1 MAYQPAAP
9 PPKKSKRVLF
19 IVLGVVLALCCSGGA
34 LGAFLIYRVA
44 MDATGPVRST
54 VNTFAGALVE
64 RDYPTAYQQLCTRI
78 RDRVSEADF
87 TQQQAREPDLTG
99 HKIVGLSVSN
109 QNGLV
114 SGTAT
119 VRYTPAEGLA
129 TSRVYPLVKEEGNWR
144 ICE

>member
-1 MAYQPAAP
+1 MAYQPAMV

-34 LGAFLIYRVA
+34 VGAYLIYRVA

-87 TQQQAREPDLTG
+87 TQQQENQPDLTG
-99 HKIVGLSVSN
+99 HKIVGLNLSN
-109 QNGLV
+109 QNGHV
-114 SGTAT
+114 SGSAT
-119 VRYTPAEGLA
+119 VRYTKSEGGA
-129 TSRVYPLVKEEGNWR
+129 TNQVYPLIKEEGNWR